1 MLNPFLVFL
10 YNAHVKFWLALHEWS
25 KWPRWASY
33 AIFCPLYLVVVA
45 VLCLDALIFQ
55 NIANLIFDMIV
66 GVQNQ
71 YRIWYQPLAGAT
83 VAFLL
88 KNWLLHFKFA
98 KWYHDFN
105 FFDSNIDYIITNF
118 ILPNFVLF
126 SFLYRDTSQTIPKWY
141 DGYYFYFDKKA
152 WITALLWLFFVV
164 PITIFTY
171 WLWEPRRLR
180 GYRLRFW
187 AYLMH
192 KMFGATDDDVVGDVG
207 SRRGTE

>member
-1 MLNPFLVFL
+1 LQIREFN
-10 YNAHVKFWLALHEWS
+10 
-25 KWPRWASY
+25 
-33 AIFCPLYLVVVA
+33 
-45 VLCLDALIFQ
+45 
-55 NIANLIFDMIV
+55 
-66 GVQNQ
+66 
-71 YRIWYQPLAGAT
+71 
-83 VAFLL
+83 
-88 KNWLLHFKFA
+88 
-98 KWYHDFN
+98 HDFN
-105 FFDSNIDYIITNF
+105 LFDSNIDDTNF

-126 SFLYRDTSQTIPKWY
+126 SFLYHDTSQTIPKWY

-152 WITALLWLFFVV
+152 WITALLWLFLVV